1 MMRPTWTTGR
11 RLGAVC
17 IPTCIGLAAIGIL
30 APTLGDAVA
39 FARIAAFLGAV
50 ATGAVWFIVYRTIV
64 MPIRRLKDAAA
75 TACTGCL
82 ARTAGRDAG
91 SEVKDLE
98 ETLATV
104 VRSIRDTREEAEATA
119 SDLAAGI
126 RECQDV
132 LTRIEQGDPSARVEK
147 RFENE
152 LVAGLV
158 DSVNGAAT
166 GVAGLVDDAHEVAIG
181 LAEAFGVIGTMI
193 AGDLSVRASDNSR
206 VEIVGKLGGVLNKLE
221 DQMLLLADQAKEIA
235 AGDLRHRV
243 DMHGDLSDAFN
254 AMADAL
260 NALVRRIRSGAVDVA
275 SASEEILSASQ
286 RDAVAATEQA
296 AQISEVAAA
305 SRELAATAR
314 QVSACSR
321 SIADSSNESLCT
333 VKTGLGVAEDAVAGM
348 NGIQESVRATARQI
362 EGLGESSQAI
372 TEIVTLIEDIADKT
386 TLLSLNAAIEAARA
400 GEAGKGFAVV
410 AEAIGTLAERTT
422 KSTREISDL
431 ISGIQKQTSAC
442 VMSMERSTAE
452 TERGAGLV
460 REAGNRLRQI
470 ETAVSGVAA
479 AAEEIS
485 LSSQQQESAS
495 EEISSSMASI
505 DEAVKE
511 SAAAAA
517 QVAAAAA
524 QVAAAAAQLSRLAVE
539 LTESARVFKLQ
550 QEAADVNVALAAE
563 GSVGGDVLGRRAVRG
578 LGHAVQH

>member
-1 MMRPTWTTGR
+1 MKKLDWTTGR

-17 IPTCIGLAAIGIL
+17 IPTCIGLAVIGVL
-30 APTLGDAVA
+30 APALGDAVM
-39 FARIAAFLGAV
+39 FARVAAFLGALAAG
-50 ATGAVWFIVYRTIV
+50 ATWFIVYRTIV
-64 MPIRRLKDAAA
+64 MPIRRLNDAAA
-75 TACTGCL
+75 TARTGSFE
-82 ARTAGRDAG
+82 RTVGGDAGR
-91 SEVKDLE
+91 EVKDLE

-104 VRSIRDTREEAEATA
+104 VRSIRETRAEAEATA

-126 RECQDV
+126 RECRTA
-132 LTRIEQGDPSARVEK
+132 LTRIEEGDPSARVEK

-158 DSVNGAAT
+158 DSVNGAAD
-166 GVAGLVDDAHEVAIG
+166 GVTSLVDDAHEIAIG

-193 AGDLSVRASDNSR
+193 AGDLHVRASDNSR
-206 VEIVGKLGGVLNKLE
+206 VEIVGKLGGVINELAG
-221 DQMLLLADQAKEIA
+221 QMLLLAEQTNAIA

-243 DMHGDLSDAFN
+243 DMSGDLSSAFN

-260 NALVRRIRSGAVDVA
+260 HTLVRRIRSGAVDVS
-275 SASEEILSASQ
+275 SASDEILSASQ
-286 RDAVAATEQA
+286 RDAVAASEQA

-314 QVSACSR
+314 QVSERSR
-321 SIADSSNESLCT
+321 SIADSSNESLGA
-333 VKTGLGVAEDAVAGM
+333 VKTGLAVADDAVSGM

-452 TERGAGLV
+452 TERGAELV
-460 REAGNRLRQI
+460 REAGKRLRQI
-470 ETAVSGVAA
+470 ETAVSGVAS

-524 QVAAAAAQLSRLAVE
+524 QLSRLAIE
-539 LTESARVFKLQ
+539 LTESASVFKLQ
-550 QEAADVNVALAAE
+550 EEATDVGAALAAE
-563 GSVGGDVLGRRAVRG
+563 GGVRGGVLGRRAVPRPD
-578 LGHAVQH
+578 HAIQH